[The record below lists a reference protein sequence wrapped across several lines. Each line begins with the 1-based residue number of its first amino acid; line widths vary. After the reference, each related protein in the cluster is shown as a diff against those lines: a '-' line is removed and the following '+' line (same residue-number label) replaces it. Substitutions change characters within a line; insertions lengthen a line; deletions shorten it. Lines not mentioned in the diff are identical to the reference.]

1 MRGFDRER
9 AGWARCASVPV
20 KVAAVRSGTRP
31 QKWAAPIVDLAQEE
45 AASALF
51 TVYMQWSA
59 ENGSFV
65 RTFGSPAQPEEVDI
79 GILGH
84 DRSVY
89 LRRFRKPT
97 EVCPQAF

>member
-45 AASALF
+45 ASSALF

-59 ENGSFV
+59 ENGFFV
-65 RTFGSPAQPEEVDI
+65 WIFGSPAQPGSLPKAAI
-79 GILGH
+79 
-84 DRSVY
+84 SN
-89 LRRFRKPT
+89 
-97 EVCPQAF
+97 

>member
-1 MRGFDRER
+1 MCAAQRTMRGFDRER

-59 ENGSFV
+59 ENGCFV
-65 RTFGSPAQPEEVDI
+65 WIFGSPAQPGDGSDTGGGGDGELTS
-79 GILGH
+79 G
-84 DRSVY
+84 
-89 LRRFRKPT
+89 K
-97 EVCPQAF
+97 